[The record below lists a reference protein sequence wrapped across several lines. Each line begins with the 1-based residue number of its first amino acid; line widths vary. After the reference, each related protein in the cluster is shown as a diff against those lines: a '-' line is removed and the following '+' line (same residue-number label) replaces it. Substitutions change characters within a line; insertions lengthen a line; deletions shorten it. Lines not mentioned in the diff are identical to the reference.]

1 MKRFLMLILFVVSV
15 AFVYAQDIITF
26 KDGSV
31 AKGSVLKVSTT
42 MVEYLDANNKRHL
55 ASKTDVFSINYEN
68 GRVETFDVVGQYQAV
83 GSFSPETD
91 DPDLTRRLRRLKIW
105 AKITRIY
112 GIVNIGCGLYYLY
125 LGNNMDEDDSDDYND
140 LTPSVYKTIGII
152 GVAEGTSAVIV
163 SCCLQGRR
171 NRLLRE
177 NNLVGSI
184 PLLQKDFKINDNLT
198 LSPSVNLMS
207 YRNNPAEGVGAG
219 LSIKF

>member
-1 MKRFLMLILFVVSV
+1 MKRFLMLILFSVSV
-15 AFVYAQDIITF
+15 AFGYALDIITF

-31 AKGSVLKVSTT
+31 AKGNVLKVSTT
-42 MVEYLDANNKRHL
+42 MVEYLDASSKRHL

-68 GRVETFDVVGQYQAV
+68 GRVETFDVVGQYQSV

-140 LTPSVYKTIGII
+140 LTPSVYKTVGII